1 MWKVADFKEEELLS
15 IISPH
20 LPAGKYTLV
29 GPGDDCAEISSSPS
43 FVVTTDVLVENQHF
57 RRDWS
62 TAAEIGERAAMQNL
76 ADIAAMGAVPTA
88 VEVSL
93 VLPASTPVDWLG
105 GFADGLGRAI
115 KSTGAGVVGGDLS
128 RGSLIVIS
136 VTMQGT
142 CVGDGVKSPVL
153 RSGAQ
158 PGDVVAVAGTLGRS
172 AAGLAVLTIG
182 AVRPSLHGD
191 EVPEPFTE
199 AVRIFRVPH
208 PPLEHGRA
216 AALAGATAMM
226 DVSDG
231 LALDAKRLATA
242 SGVSIN
248 FSSEALAADVQALT
262 AVGHE
267 LEKLTYKVATNPWEW
282 VLYGGE
288 DHSLLATFPSEAS
301 LPDGFRVIGEVDEP
315 TKAPADAEVVRV
327 TLAGQPIGGG
337 WQHFGS

>member
-1 MWKVADFKEEELLS
+1 MRQVADFKEEELLS
-15 IISPH
+15 IIFPH
-20 LPAGKYTLV
+20 LPAGKHTLV

-62 TAAEIGERAAMQNL
+62 TAAEIGARAAMQNL

-88 VEVSL
+88 VETAL
-93 VLPASTPVDWLG
+93 VLPDSTPVDWLG
-105 GFADGLGRAI
+105 GFADGLGCAV

-128 RGSLIVIS
+128 RGPLIVIS
-136 VTMQGT
+136 VTVQGT

-153 RSGAQ
+153 RSGAK
-158 PGDVVAVAGTLGRS
+158 PGDVVAVAGTLGCS
-172 AAGLAVLTIG
+172 AAGLAALTIG
-182 AVRPSLHGD
+182 AVHPSLHGD

-199 AVRIFRVPH
+199 VIRVFRVPQ
-208 PPLEHGRA
+208 PPLTQGRT

-231 LALDAKRLATA
+231 LALDAKRLAAA

-248 FSSEALAADVQALT
+248 FFSEALAADVQVLA
-262 AVGHE
+262 AVSQE
-267 LEKLTYKVATNPWEW
+267 LEKTSRKVETDPWEW

-301 LPDGFRVIGEVDEP
+301 LPDGFRVIGEVGELA
-315 TKAPADAEVVRV
+315 KAPAGSEVARV
-327 TLAGQPIGGG
+327 SLEGQPIGGG